1 MENSTEVPQKKVKLE
16 LPYGSEMVLLGTYP
30 EKTIIKND
38 TCSPM
43 FIAGLLAIAKTWKE
57 LNAHR
62 QKNG

>member
-1 MENSTEVPQKKVKLE
+1 
-16 LPYGSEMVLLGTYP
+16 MVLLGTYP

>member
-1 MENSTEVPQKKVKLE
+1 
-16 LPYGSEMVLLGTYP
+16 LPYDPEMVLLGTYP

-57 LNAHR
+57 P
-62 QKNG
+62 KCPSTEE